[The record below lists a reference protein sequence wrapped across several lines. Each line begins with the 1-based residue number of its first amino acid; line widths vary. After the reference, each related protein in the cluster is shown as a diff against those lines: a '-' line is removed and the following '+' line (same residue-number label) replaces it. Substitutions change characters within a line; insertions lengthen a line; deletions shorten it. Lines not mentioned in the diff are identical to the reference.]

1 MPSRTRRISI
11 RCTPEEHEL
20 WTGAAFEEEV
30 SLEEFVRRGA
40 SARAMEGAPATDG
53 SGRSARTIRGLIAHY
68 EAMLAL
74 IEKGPELGIVASLVI
89 CHCCLHGHDRMPH
102 LPFL

>member
-1 MPSRTRRISI
+1 MPARSRRISI
-11 RCTPEEHEL
+11 RCTAEEHEI
-20 WTGAAFEEEV
+20 WTGAAFEEEL
-30 SLEEFVRRGA
+30 SLEEFVRRAA
-40 SARAMEGAPATDG
+40 SQRATEGAPATDG

-68 EAMLAL
+68 ERMLAL
-74 IEKGPELGIVASLVI
+74 IERGPEMAILAGLVI